1 MYMDLLYLLLGL
13 AIGGGLAWALANL
26 KMRAE
31 FIPLHELEKKYV
43 LLDIHQQAL
52 RQLEALQTEIKIHQ
66 QEINR
71 LTGALA
77 AESQKLHALGEKL
90 ETRNEEL
97 LQIQTTF
104 KLEFENLAGQLL
116 QEKSRQFAESNQ
128 KQIHDILQPLKE
140 RITVFEN
147 QIHQKFVEESR
158 DRISLKKEIELLR
171 ELNLKL
177 SQDANNLAGALK
189 GDHKMQGDWGEFQL
203 ETLLQRVGLQ
213 KDTHYLAQP
222 SFTDDEGKQKRPDFI
237 IHLPEGKN
245 LVIDSKVSLVA
256 FERFFSADDT
266 AEQQRHL
273 QQHTESI
280 RRHIRDLSSKNYAS
294 LYQIHSPD
302 YVLMFVPLE
311 SAFNA
316 ALQYDN
322 KLFLEA
328 LEKNIV
334 MVTTSTLLATMRTVN
349 FIWKQEKQKNSVQ
362 EIAYQSGLLYDKFV
376 GFVEDLRSLG
386 NRLDSAQSSYQDA
399 MKKLSDANR
408 PGNSIIG
415 KMQKIKALGAK
426 TTKEIPTEFLPAD
439 DDEG

>member
-13 AIGGGLAWALANL
+13 AIGGALAWALANM
-26 KMRAE
+26 KMRSG
-31 FIPLHELEKKYV
+31 FLPLHELEKKYV
-43 LLDIHQQAL
+43 LLDMHQQAT
-52 RQLEALQTEIKIHQ
+52 RQVEAQQAEIKANQ
-66 QEINR
+66 QAINQ
-71 LTGALA
+71 LTGLLA
-77 AESQKLHALGEKL
+77 AETQKLCALQEKL
-90 ETRNEEL
+90 DTRNEEL

-116 QEKSRQFAESNQ
+116 QEKSQQFAESNQ

-171 ELNLKL
+171 ELNQKL
-177 SQDANNLAGALK
+177 SQDATNLAGALK
-189 GDHKMQGDWGEFQL
+189 GDHKIQGDWGEFQL

-213 KDTHYLAQP
+213 KGTHYLAQP
-222 SFTDDEGKQKRPDFI
+222 SYTDDEGKQKRPDFI

-245 LVIDSKVSLVA
+245 MVIDSKVSLVA
-256 FERFFSADDT
+256 FERFFSAGDT
-266 AEQQRHL
+266 TEQQRHL

-280 RRHIRDLSSKNYAS
+280 RRHIRDLGSKNYAS

-302 YVLMFVPLE
+302 YVLMFIPLE

-334 MVTTSTLLATMRTVN
+334 MVTASTLLATMRTVH

-362 EIAYQSGLLYDKFV
+362 EIAHQSGLLYDKFA
-376 GFVEDLRSLG
+376 GFLEDLRTIG
-386 NRLDSAQSSYQDA
+386 QRLESAQVAYHDA
-399 MKKLSDANR
+399 VRKLSDANR
-408 PGNSIIG
+408 PGNSILG
-415 KMQKIKALGAK
+415 KIRKIKALGAK
-426 TTKEIPTEFLPAD
+426 NTKEIPSEFLRAD